1 MCNNLVHGD
10 LDVLPL
16 PQDITLPIYTDDIM
30 LIILS
35 EYHEATP
42 LKLMLKNIVLVFLLL
57 CKDTMATVTLD
68 ASQWKNG

>member
-10 LDVLPL
+10 LDLLPL
-16 PQDITLPIYTDDIM
+16 PQDITLPIYTDDIL

-42 LKLMLKNIVLVFLLL
+42 LKLMLKNNVLVFFLL

-68 ASQWKNG
+68 APQWKNG